1 LETRDTFPFSWLWAP
16 ILGLGLLLPVLAGS
30 DPKEAGI
37 QIGFYLLLFTYS
49 LRLFE
54 TKKYRGTTQDVLFL
68 LVVLYT
74 GLTVFWSSVPDVA
87 VEHLKRFLPGW
98 GFYLLLRQGGGEAQE
113 KTLWRTLTIGT
124 GILVLYG
131 LLQKFGIEFIPD
143 YVKWRSDFAPFAT
156 FGYPDLWATFLV
168 LAWPFLL
175 FSNRWD
181 DLKNGAEWRTL
192 LAGAMA
198 LGIFLTQSTAGAFGL
213 AAQTLLG
220 ILWVRRK
227 SRGQITSPAKA
238 VGILA
243 ILLFLGVAWGVRQTH
258 DFHDRALVWK
268 AAGQMFWDAP
278 LVGWGANHFPV
289 HFRAYQPDALA
300 EKIAAEPDFA
310 KRVHNDLL
318 ETAVELGLAGLVLIA
333 WFWGRLVRKTW
344 ESPDLE
350 FLGPWPGFLALAGAG
365 TASLFSEA
373 FRLPGVTAFIWA
385 GAAWWAN
392 RCDPAPE
399 RVGKAPIAR
408 TLGLLLAFAAAGR
421 SYQVART
428 AYTEM
433 FVPVPNTFM
442 DNLPADL
449 PGRAAQLEKL
459 ILDNKGKPD
468 EWTYRHEMGN
478 VFTKM
483 GRLQDAENQFREAIL
498 LNPQSDSSYVNLG
511 NVYVME
517 SKEDAK
523 LLESA
528 IYCYQHVLQVHPEDL
543 EARFNLAYAY
553 FLGKRMSDALRELDE
568 VLKRQPSHPKALQLK
583 RIIVP

>member
-1 LETRDTFPFSWLWAP
+1 MV
-16 ILGLGLLLPVLAGS
+16 LGLGLFLPVLAGS
-30 DPKEAGI
+30 DPKDAGI
-37 QIGFYLLLFTYS
+37 QIGFYLLLFVYS

-54 TKKYRGTTQDVLFL
+54 TKKYRGTPQDILFL
-68 LVVLYT
+68 LIVAYT
-74 GLTVFWSSVPDVA
+74 CLTVFWSSVPDVA

-98 GFYLLLRQGGGEAQE
+98 GFYLLLRQGGGESQE
-113 KTLWRTLTIGT
+113 KTLWRTLVLGT
-124 GILVLYG
+124 GVLALYG

-143 YVKWRSDFAPFAT
+143 YVKWRSDFTPFAT

-168 LAWPFLL
+168 LTWPSLVL
-175 FSNRWD
+175 SGRWD
-181 DLKNGAEWRTL
+181 GFTNGAEWRAL
-192 LAGAMA
+192 LAGAVA
-198 LGIFLTQSTAGAFGL
+198 LGIFLSKSPAGAFGL
-213 AAQTLLG
+213 AAQAILG
-220 ILWVRRK
+220 ILWVLRK
-227 SRGQITSPAKA
+227 SRGQNNSPAKA
-238 VGILA
+238 VGIFAL
-243 ILLFLGVAWGVRQTH
+243 LLFLGVAWGVRQAH

-278 LVGWGANHFPV
+278 LVGWGVNHFPV
-289 HFRAYQPDALA
+289 HFKAYQPDALA
-300 EKIAAEPDFA
+300 AKIVAEPDFA
-310 KRVHNDLL
+310 KRVHNELL
-318 ETAVELGLAGLVLIA
+318 ETAVEVGLAGLVLIA
-333 WFWGRLVRKTW
+333 WFWVRLARKTW
-344 ESPDLE
+344 DSTDLG
-350 FLGPWPGFLALAGAG
+350 LQGAWPGFLALGGAG

-373 FRLPGVTAFIWA
+373 FRLPGVTAFVWI

-399 RVGKAPIAR
+399 REGKAPVAMA
-408 TLGLLLAFAAAGR
+408 LGLLLAFTATGR
-421 SYQVART
+421 AYQVART
-428 AYTEM
+428 AYTEL
-433 FVPVPNTFM
+433 FVTVPDTFLE
-442 DNLPADL
+442 NLPADL

-459 ILDNKGKPD
+459 ILDNKGKPN
-468 EWTYRHEMGN
+468 EWTFRHEMGN

-528 IYCYQHVLQVHPEDL
+528 IYCYQHVLQSHPDDL

-553 FLGKRMSDALRELDE
+553 FLGKRMTDALRELDE
-568 VLKRQPSHPKALQLK
+568 VLKRQPNHPKALQLK